1 MERNIRFI
9 KSVSKANPLPVAALD
24 SHEQAVL
31 IYSNGLAEK
40 LLGYEKKDLFKLSD
54 NNFEAIIHPEDYK
67 EFLQK
72 TNEVYSSEEGEI
84 IEFSFR
90 IRKADGNY
98 LHWLSRNIVFER
110 NINEHSIKY
119 ASVIQDIT
127 EVVHLEKQISVMVQ
141 KLNQVSFKNSHE
153 LRGPVASI
161 LGLMEVMK
169 MEDFQSIYNQ
179 KIFKHLES
187 TVSKLDKVIKDISN
201 ITYN

>member
-9 KSVSKANPLPVAALD
+9 KSVSKANPLPIAALD
-24 SHEQAVL
+24 SHEHAVL

-72 TNEVYSSEEGEI
+72 TNKVYSSEEGEI
-84 IEFSFR
+84 IEFAFR

-161 LGLMEVMK
+161 LGLVEVMK

-201 ITYN
+201 ITYD